1 MHLYIS
7 EKYAAYIFIYNIN
20 YMNINIYMSIFFKI
34 CFYVFIHI
42 INIHSTHIQQKLI
55 LDVIN
60 HD

>member
-7 EKYAAYIFIYNIN
+7 EKYTAYIFIYNIN
-20 YMNINIYMSIFFKI
+20 YMNINIHVNIFQNMFLCI
-34 CFYVFIHI
+34 YIHI

-55 LDVIN
+55 LDVSN